1 MGARGPVPKRSDR
14 KLGHTAKADRDA
26 VTRGTGA
33 ANVEVPE
40 PDPDWHPVASR
51 WFASLAES
59 GQSYWYEPS
68 DWAAAYVLAESMSRE
83 LSPQP
88 IVGKD
93 GEVHKVTLPPK
104 GASLAA
110 WRQGMASLLVTEADR
125 RRALVELQ
133 RPPQTGGEEGGSDV
147 ADLDRYRNRIPPAG

>member
-1 MGARGPVPKRSDR
+1 MGSRGPVPQRSDQR
-14 KLGHTAKADRDA
+14 RRENKPEHGELTVG
-26 VTRGTGA
+26 VGA

-40 PDPDWHPVASR
+40 PDPNWHPVAAW

-83 LSPQP
+83 MKPQP

-93 GEVHKVTLPPK
+93 GEVHMVTLPPK

-110 WRQGMASLLVTEADR
+110 WRQAMAALLVTEADR

-133 RPPQTGGEEGGSDV
+133 RPQPAEQEVDSDV
-147 ADLDRYRNRIPPAG
+147 ADLARYRNRIPPAG